1 MNNKVATE
9 LIARLRRATG
19 MPLLAAREALSQFP
33 PDQQITMVATA
44 EQDDSG
50 MLRDPI
56 EQDPIAGPIISSVLK
71 SVALRVRREH
81 EQRMDDLRKTSP
93 DMADFLSSGRGL
105 CHRIWHDAKQELESD
120 HQINWRS
127 PAEMNPQCAFD

>member
-1 MNNKVATE
+1 
-9 LIARLRRATG
+9 

-33 PDQQITMVATA
+33 PDQQITVVVTA
-44 EQDDSG
+44 EHDRSG

-71 SVALRVRREH
+71 SVSMRVRREH
-81 EQRMDDLRKTSP
+81 EERMNDLRKTSP

-105 CHRIWHDAKQELESD
+105 CHRIWSDAKRELQSD
-120 HQINWRS
+120 HQIAWRS